1 MARRIEGI
9 LLPQWLGLDPWEFV
23 NPVKYWIQRG
33 NDQDY
38 LKGIYRT
45 SAGKLVALY
54 LEEPAQED
62 MDIQ

>member
-9 LLPQWLGLDPWEFV
+9 PLPQWLGLDPWEFV
-23 NPVKYWIQRG
+23 NPVSYWIERG
-33 NDQDY
+33 YNHDY
-38 LKGIYRT
+38 LKLIYRT
-45 SAGKLVALY
+45 SAERLVALH